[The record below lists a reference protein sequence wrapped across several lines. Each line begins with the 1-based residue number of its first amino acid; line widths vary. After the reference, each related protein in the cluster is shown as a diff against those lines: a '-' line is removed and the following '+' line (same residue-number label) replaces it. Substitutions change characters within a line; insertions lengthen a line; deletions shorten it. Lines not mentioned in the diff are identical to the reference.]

1 MNKKQFRQNKI
12 AEIIKMCIQ
21 KKCNLNQTFEEISK
35 ELKIKKESA
44 KNYYYNFASYLKQNP
59 EQHKEL
65 SLKKLVG
72 GYFNKF
78 TENEIEDLVA
88 YIDNNLL
95 KGISVRQSCLTLAGN
110 DAKTML
116 RLQNKYRNI
125 KVKERKK
132 KMEEKG
138 KIINFD
144 FARNR
149 LNKKITDDDINALF
163 SGLVKIVKRSAIDSV
178 EQELKTEC
186 NEANEN
192 FRATL
197 IDLNKK
203 EAELKVL
210 QEENRELNLKLE
222 AQKEQICKLLQKLSN
237 RKIKNLEKKSENKT
251 LKLKKFYIDNK

>member
-1 MNKKQFRQNKI
+1 
-12 AEIIKMCIQ
+12 
-21 KKCNLNQTFEEISK
+21 
-35 ELKIKKESA
+35 
-44 KNYYYNFASYLKQNP
+44 
-59 EQHKEL
+59 
-65 SLKKLVG
+65 
-72 GYFNKF
+72 
-78 TENEIEDLVA
+78 
-88 YIDNNLL
+88 
-95 KGISVRQSCLTLAGN
+95 
-110 DAKTML
+110 
-116 RLQNKYRNI
+116 
-125 KVKERKK
+125 
-132 KMEEKG
+132 MEEKG

-210 QEENRELNLKLE
+210 K
-222 AQKEQICKLLQKLSN
+222 
-237 RKIKNLEKKSENKT
+237 
-251 LKLKKFYIDNK
+251 